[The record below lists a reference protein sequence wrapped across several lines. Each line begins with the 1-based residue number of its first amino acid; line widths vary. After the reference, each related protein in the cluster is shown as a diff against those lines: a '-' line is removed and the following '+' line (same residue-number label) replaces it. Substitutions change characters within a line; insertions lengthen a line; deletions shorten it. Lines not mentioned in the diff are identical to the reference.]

1 MEIRMSLRSV
11 PPRGGHVA
19 TAFGADQSS
28 KGLGI
33 ELIEV
38 GEGRAVVR
46 MRVARTMINGQEIAH
61 GGYVFILAD
70 TAFSCASNS
79 HGPVTVAEGAD
90 ITFLMP
96 VREGE
101 ILTAT
106 AAERVTCGRTGIY
119 DVTVSRGDGEVVAE
133 FRGRSRTLG

>member
-1 MEIRMSLRSV
+1 MSLRSV
-11 PPRGGHVA
+11 PPAGRHA
-19 TAFGADQSS
+19 AAAFGADQSS

-33 ELIEV
+33 ELIEA
-38 GEGRAVVR
+38 GEGRAVLR
-46 MRVARTMINGQEIAH
+46 MRVARTMISGQEVAH
-61 GGYVFILAD
+61 GGYVFLLAD

-79 HGPVTVAEGAD
+79 RGPVTVAEGAD

-101 ILTAT
+101 VLTAV
-106 AAERVTCGRTGIY
+106 AAERVTCGRSGIY
-119 DVTVSRGDGEVVAE
+119 DVTVSRGAGEVVAE

>member
-1 MEIRMSLRSV
+1 MSLRSV
-11 PPRGGHVA
+11 PPLGGHVA
-19 TAFGADQSS
+19 TAFRADQSS

-33 ELIEV
+33 ELVEV

-46 MRVARTMINGQEIAH
+46 MRVARTMINAQEIAH
-61 GGYVFILAD
+61 GGYLFILAD
-70 TAFSCASNS
+70 TAFACAAGS

-96 VREGE
+96 VRENE
-101 ILTAT
+101 VLTAT
-106 AAERVTCGRTGIY
+106 ATEKTTVGRTGVY
-119 DVTVSRGDGEVVAE
+119 DVTVSRGDEVVAE

>member
-1 MEIRMSLRSV
+1 MEIAMSLGPV

-19 TAFGADQSS
+19 TAFRADQSA

-33 ELIEV
+33 ELIEA

-46 MRVARTMINGQEIAH
+46 MRVARTMISAQEIAH
-61 GGYVFILAD
+61 GGYLFLLAD
-70 TAFSCASNS
+70 TAFSCASSS
-79 HGPVTVAEGAD
+79 HGPVTIAEGAD
-90 ITFLMP
+90 ITFLLP

-101 ILTAT
+101 VLTAT
-106 AAERVTCGRTGIY
+106 AAERITSGRTGIY
-119 DVTVSRGDGEVVAE
+119 DVTVSRGGGEVVAE

>member
-1 MEIRMSLRSV
+1 MSLRSV
-11 PPRGGHVA
+11 PQRGGHVA
-19 TAFGADQSS
+19 TAFAADTSS

-38 GEGRAVVR
+38 GDGRAVLR
-46 MRVARTMINGQEIAH
+46 MRIARTMINGQEIAH

-70 TAFSCASNS
+70 TAFSCACNS
-79 HGPVTVAEGAD
+79 YGPVTVSEGAE
-90 ITFLMP
+90 ITYLTP

-101 ILTAT
+101 VLTAI
-106 AAERVTCGRTGIY
+106 AAERTTCGRTGIY
-119 DVTVSRGDGEVVAE
+119 DVTVSRGDEIVAE

>member
-1 MEIRMSLRSV
+1 MSLRSV

-61 GGYVFILAD
+61 GD
-70 TAFSCASNS
+70 RKS
-79 HGPVTVAEGAD
+79 
-90 ITFLMP
+90 
-96 VREGE
+96 
-101 ILTAT
+101 
-106 AAERVTCGRTGIY
+106 
-119 DVTVSRGDGEVVAE
+119 VV
-133 FRGRSRTLG
+133 